1 MTKKKLFFVSL
12 LFLIICS
19 VENVFAKEQVN
30 LYFFHGDGCPHCAE
44 EEKFLAKI
52 EKKYSY
58 VKIIRYEVW
67 KNKSNALL
75 MDRVGN
81 RYDVATSSVPLTV
94 ISGTA
99 ISGYSESIGIRIE
112 RAIKYYKD
120 NPKKNVNYVSQIN
133 KGTFDVDEIKDSFSE
148 ADKKTDESTKIKL
161 PLLGKINLK
170 DFSLPTVATLIG
182 LVDGFNPCAMW
193 VLLFLISMLLGMKDR
208 KRMLILGLTFL
219 LSSALVYMAIM
230 LSWFNIVVNVMAS
243 VIFRNI
249 ISVIA
254 IVGAIINLRAF
265 FKSNDSGC
273 EVVDDKKR
281 KKVISKIKD
290 FTKEK
295 SLFIAL
301 GGVIFLAIS
310 VNVIELACSAG
321 LPLVF
326 TQLLAINNVSSF
338 ESFIYTLIYIFF
350 FLIDDIIIFL
360 IAMSTTKVHSISTK
374 YNKYSHLIGGILMLI
389 IGILLLVKPEW
400 LMFNFY
406 LV

>member
-1 MTKKKLFFVSL
+1 MTKKKLFFISL

-81 RYDVATSSVPLTV
+81 RYDVATSSVPLTI

-99 ISGYSESIGIRIE
+99 FSGYSESIGIRIE

-120 NPKKNVNYVSQIN
+120 NPKENVNYVSQIKN
-133 KGTFDVDEIKDSFSE
+133 GTFDEDEIKDSFSE

-161 PLLGKINLK
+161 PILGKINLK
-170 DFSLPTVATLIG
+170 DFSLPTAATLIG

-208 KRMLILGLTFL
+208 KRMWILGLTFL

-254 IVGAIINLRAF
+254 IIGSIINLRAF

-273 EVVDDKKR
+273 EVVNDKRR

-301 GGVIFLAIS
+301 GGVIFLAVS

-350 FLIDDIIIFL
+350 FLIDDTIIFL
-360 IAMSTTKVHSISTK
+360 IAMSTTKIHTISTK

-400 LMFNFY
+400 LMFNF
-406 LV
+406 

>member
-81 RYDVATSSVPLTV
+81 RYDVATSSVPLTI

-99 ISGYSESIGIRIE
+99 ISGYSESIGVRIE

-120 NPKKNVNYVSQIN
+120 NPKENVNYVSQIKN
-133 KGTFDVDEIKDSFSE
+133 GTFDEDEIKDSFSE

-161 PLLGKINLK
+161 PILGKINLK
-170 DFSLPTVATLIG
+170 DFSLPTAATLIG

-208 KRMLILGLTFL
+208 KRMWILGLTFL

-273 EVVDDKKR
+273 EVVDDKRR
-281 KKVISKIKD
+281 KKVINKIKD
-290 FTKEK
+290 FIKEK

-301 GGVIFLAIS
+301 GGVIFLAVS

-360 IAMSTTKVHSISTK
+360 IAMSTTKIHAISTK

-389 IGILLLVKPEW
+389 IGILLLIKPEW
-400 LMFNFY
+400 LMFNF
-406 LV
+406 

>member
-81 RYDVATSSVPLTV
+81 RYDVATSSVPLTI

-99 ISGYSESIGIRIE
+99 ISGYSESIGVRIE

-120 NPKKNVNYVSQIN
+120 NPKENVNYVSQIKN
-133 KGTFDVDEIKDSFSE
+133 GTFDEDEIKDSFSE

-170 DFSLPTVATLIG
+170 DFSLPTAATLIG

-208 KRMLILGLTFL
+208 KRMWILGLTFL

-360 IAMSTTKVHSISTK
+360 IAMSTTKVHAISTK

-389 IGILLLVKPEW
+389 IGILLLIKPEW
-400 LMFNFY
+400 LMFNF
-406 LV
+406 

>member
-120 NPKKNVNYVSQIN
+120 NPRENVNYVSQIKN
-133 KGTFDVDEIKDSFSE
+133 GTFDEDEIKDSFSE

-170 DFSLPTVATLIG
+170 DFSLPTAATLIG

-208 KRMLILGLTFL
+208 KRMWILGLTFL

-360 IAMSTTKVHSISTK
+360 IAMSTTKVHAISTK

-400 LMFNFY
+400 LMFNF
-406 LV
+406 

>member
-1 MTKKKLFFVSL
+1 MTKKKLFFISF

-19 VENVFAKEQVN
+19 VDNVFAKEQVN

-120 NPKKNVNYVSQIN
+120 NPKENVNYVSQIKN
-133 KGTFDVDEIKDSFSE
+133 GTFDEDEIKDSFSE

-170 DFSLPTVATLIG
+170 DFSLPTAATLIG

-360 IAMSTTKVHSISTK
+360 IAMSTTKVHAISTK

-400 LMFNFY
+400 LMFNF
-406 LV
+406 

>member
-44 EEKFLAKI
+44 EEKFLTKI

-81 RYDVATSSVPLTV
+81 RYDVATSSVPLTI
-94 ISGTA
+94 ISGTSF
-99 ISGYSESIGIRIE
+99 SGYSESIGIRIE

-120 NPKKNVNYVSQIN
+120 NPKENVNYVSQIKN
-133 KGTFDVDEIKDSFSE
+133 GTFDEDEIKDSFSE

-161 PLLGKINLK
+161 PILGKINLK
-170 DFSLPTVATLIG
+170 DFSLPTAATLIG

-208 KRMLILGLTFL
+208 KRMWILGLTFL

-273 EVVDDKKR
+273 EVVNDKRR

-301 GGVIFLAIS
+301 GGVIFLAVS

-360 IAMSTTKVHSISTK
+360 IAMSTTKIHAISTK

-400 LMFNFY
+400 LMFNF
-406 LV
+406 

>member
-99 ISGYSESIGIRIE
+99 FSGYSESIGIRIE
-112 RAIKYYKD
+112 RTIKYYKD
-120 NPKKNVNYVSQIN
+120 NPKENVNYVSQIKN
-133 KGTFDVDEIKDSFSE
+133 GTFDEDEIKDSFSE

-170 DFSLPTVATLIG
+170 DFSLPTAATLIG

-208 KRMLILGLTFL
+208 KRMWILGLAFL

-360 IAMSTTKVHSISTK
+360 IAMSTTKVHAISTK

-400 LMFNFY
+400 LMFNF
-406 LV
+406 

>member
-120 NPKKNVNYVSQIN
+120 NPKENVNYVSQIKN
-133 KGTFDVDEIKDSFSE
+133 GTFDEDEIKDSFSE

-170 DFSLPTVATLIG
+170 DFSLPTAATLIG

-208 KRMLILGLTFL
+208 KRMWILGLTFL

-273 EVVDDKKR
+273 EVVNDKKR

-360 IAMSTTKVHSISTK
+360 IAMSTTKVHAISTK

-400 LMFNFY
+400 LMFNF
-406 LV
+406 

>member
-1 MTKKKLFFVSL
+1 MTKKKLFFISF

-99 ISGYSESIGIRIE
+99 ISGYSESIGIKIE

-120 NPKKNVNYVSQIN
+120 NPKENVNYVSQIKN
-133 KGTFDVDEIKDSFSE
+133 GTFDEDEIKDSFSE

-170 DFSLPTVATLIG
+170 DFSLPTAATLIG

-208 KRMLILGLTFL
+208 KRMWILGLTFL

-360 IAMSTTKVHSISTK
+360 IAMSTTKVHAISTK

-400 LMFNFY
+400 LMFNF
-406 LV
+406 

>member
-19 VENVFAKEQVN
+19 VENVLAKEQVN

-99 ISGYSESIGIRIE
+99 FSGYSESIGIRIE
-112 RAIKYYKD
+112 RTIKYYKD
-120 NPKKNVNYVSQIN
+120 NPKENVNYVSQIKN
-133 KGTFDVDEIKDSFSE
+133 GTFDEDEIKDSFSE

-170 DFSLPTVATLIG
+170 DFSLPTAATLIG

-208 KRMLILGLTFL
+208 KRMWILGLAFL

-360 IAMSTTKVHSISTK
+360 IAMSTTKVHAISTK

-400 LMFNFY
+400 LMFNF
-406 LV
+406 

>member
-81 RYDVATSSVPLTV
+81 RYDVATSSVPLTI

-99 ISGYSESIGIRIE
+99 ISGYSESIGVRIE

-120 NPKKNVNYVSQIN
+120 NPKENVNYVSQIKN
-133 KGTFDVDEIKDSFSE
+133 GTFDEDEIKDSFSE

-161 PLLGKINLK
+161 PILGKINLK
-170 DFSLPTVATLIG
+170 DFSLPTAATLIG

-208 KRMLILGLTFL
+208 KRMWILGLTFL

-301 GGVIFLAIS
+301 GGVIFLAVS

-360 IAMSTTKVHSISTK
+360 IAMSTTKIHAISTK

-400 LMFNFY
+400 LMFNF
-406 LV
+406 

>member
-81 RYDVATSSVPLTV
+81 RYDVATSSVPLTI

-99 ISGYSESIGIRIE
+99 ISGYSESIGVRIE

-120 NPKKNVNYVSQIN
+120 NPKENVNYVSQIKN
-133 KGTFDVDEIKDSFSE
+133 GTFDEDEIKDSFSE

-161 PLLGKINLK
+161 PILGKINLK
-170 DFSLPTVATLIG
+170 DFSLPTAATLIG

-208 KRMLILGLTFL
+208 KRMWILGLTFL

-301 GGVIFLAIS
+301 GGVIFLAVS

-360 IAMSTTKVHSISTK
+360 IAMSTTKIHAISTK

-389 IGILLLVKPEW
+389 IGILLLIKPEW
-400 LMFNFY
+400 LMFNF
-406 LV
+406 